1 MGDYLL
7 MKTILT
13 ILLAVLLSNSLYA
26 NELEWVDEQI
36 EAIKPP
42 RKGVNI
48 SALGSPFVF
57 LEKNKPEA
65 EGVKKGSRTA
75 ATPTRRASSTKS
87 TASTQASATADTTPK
102 KSGFVLSAIINSS
115 AMIDGNWYKVSDKI
129 GSYTVADI
137 TKTSVTLKQ
146 GGKELLLS
154 TVITNPNLKFKN
166 K

>member
-1 MGDYLL
+1 
-7 MKTILT
+7 MKTTLT
-13 ILLAVLLSNSLYA
+13 ILLSLFLGNSLYA
-26 NELEWVDEQI
+26 TTELEWVDEQI

-57 LEKNKPEA
+57 LEKNKPEK
-65 EGVKKGSRTA
+65 EGAKKGSRTTGAPAKKA
-75 ATPTRRASSTKS
+75 ATSKTASSAQTDE
-87 TASTQASATADTTPK
+87 TADGAPK
-102 KSGFVLSAIINSS
+102 KSAFVLSTIINSS

-129 GSYTVADI
+129 SNYTVTDI

-146 GGKELLLS
+146 GNKELVLS
-154 TVITNPNLKFKN
+154 TISTNPNLKFKN

>member
-1 MGDYLL
+1 
-7 MKTILT
+7 MKTTLT
-13 ILLAVLLSNSLYA
+13 ILLTIFLSNSLYA
-26 NELEWVDEQI
+26 ATELEWVDEQI

-57 LEKNKPEA
+57 LEKNKPKQ
-65 EGVKKGSRTA
+65 EGAKKGSKVAGTPSKKA
-75 ATPTRRASSTKS
+75 APSKMVSSTQ
-87 TASTQASATADTTPK
+87 TGETADSTTK
-102 KSGFVLSAIINSS
+102 KSGFVLSTIINSS

-129 GSYTVADI
+129 SSYTVTDI

-146 GGKELLLS
+146 GSKELVLS
-154 TVITNPNLKFKN
+154 TVRTNPNLKFKN

>member
-13 ILLAVLLSNSLYA
+13 ILFTIFLSNYLFAS
-26 NELEWVDEQI
+26 ELEWVDEQI

-57 LEKNKPEA
+57 LEGNKPEKDGA
-65 EGVKKGSRTA
+65 KKGSRAA
-75 ATPTRRASSTKS
+75 ATAKKAVP
-87 TASTQASATADTTPK
+87 SAQTGDAAKTTPK
-102 KSGFVLSAIINSS
+102 KSGFVLSTIINSS

-129 GSYTVADI
+129 KSYTVTEI

-146 GGKELLLS
+146 GSKELLLS
-154 TVITNPNLKFKN
+154 TLSTNPNLKFKN

>member
-1 MGDYLL
+1 
-7 MKTILT
+7 
-13 ILLAVLLSNSLYA
+13 
-26 NELEWVDEQI
+26 
-36 EAIKPP
+36 
-42 RKGVNI
+42 

-65 EGVKKGSRTA
+65 KSAKKGSRTA
-75 ATPTRRASSTKS
+75 AAPTRRASSTKS
-87 TASTQASATADTTPK
+87 AASTQASATADTTPK

>member
-1 MGDYLL
+1 
-7 MKTILT
+7 MKTALM
-13 ILLAVLLSNSLYA
+13 ILLTVLLSNTLYA

-48 SALGSPFVF
+48 SVLETPFIF
-57 LEKNKPEA
+57 LEKNRPE
-65 EGVKKGSRTA
+65 KKDAKKDSRT
-75 ATPTRRASSTKS
+75 TV
-87 TASTQASATADTTPK
+87 ASTQKTAVSKTAVSDEAGKTVDETPK
-102 KSGFVLSAIINSS
+102 KNSFVLSTIINSS
-115 AMIDGNWYKVSDKI
+115 AMIDGNWYRVSDKI
-129 GSYTVADI
+129 SNYTVTDI

-146 GGKELLLS
+146 GSKELLLS

>member
-1 MGDYLL
+1 
-7 MKTILT
+7 MKTTLT
-13 ILLAVLLSNSLYA
+13 ILLALFLGNSMYA
-26 NELEWVDEQI
+26 ATELEWVDEQI

-65 EGVKKGSRTA
+65 QGAKKGARTGGAPAKKA
-75 ATPTRRASSTKS
+75 AVSKAASSAQAGQ
-87 TASTQASATADTTPK
+87 TAESAPK
-102 KSGFVLSAIINSS
+102 KSGFILSTIINKS

-129 GSYTVADI
+129 SSYTVTDI

-146 GGKELLLS
+146 GSKELILS
-154 TVITNPNLKFKN
+154 TVSTNPNLKFKN